1 MKTLQDWFLTA
12 PLGKYILHKER
23 DFYTNNV
30 KNIFGKYS
38 LQIGMDKTNLL
49 LGNKIVNHY
58 NIPRDINA
66 LAQFLPIASDSIDL
80 IILSH
85 YLEEHNDYEQ
95 IINECN
101 RILAPN
107 GKLII
112 SCLNRYSLI
121 NLYKTRAK
129 LDKYYFRS
137 VSEIEKVLRN
147 NSLNICGGKFFSYM
161 PPIKS
166 NIRLRKFEIFN
177 KIGDRWFPTFANS
190 FTIIAKKTVISH
202 TLRLS
207 TPIFK
212 SSSTSTA
219 TALKTTCNK
228 N

>member
-1 MKTLQDWFLTA
+1 MKTLQDWFLTS

-23 DFYTNNV
+23 DFYANNV

-49 LGNKIVNHY
+49 LGNKIINHY
-58 NIPRDINA
+58 NVPRDVMA
-66 LAQFLPIASDSIDL
+66 LAQFLPFACDSIDL

-85 YLEEHNDYEQ
+85 CLEEHNDYTQ
-95 IINECN
+95 IINECS

-112 SCLNRYSLI
+112 SCLNKHSLI
-121 NLYKTRAK
+121 NLYKKNAK
-129 LDKYYFRS
+129 LDKYYFRT
-137 VSEIEKVLRN
+137 VSEIEQSLKL
-147 NSLNICGGKFFSYM
+147 NSLQICGGKFFSYT
-161 PPIKS
+161 PPVKS
-166 NIRLRKFEIFN
+166 NIKLRKLKFFN

-190 FTIIAKKTVISH
+190 FTIIANKKVVNH

-207 TPIFK
+207 SPIFK
-212 SSSTSTA
+212 SSSNTSPA
-219 TALKTTCNK
+219 MNTTCNK